1 MSDLLPGYLTLP
13 RQDEQDYDAYIA
25 KRTQKPLRAN
35 QMSFWQNYPKFHV
48 SLMKSWWGDAATA
61 DNNWCF
67 DYLPKLDKPYDM
79 LQAYELMNEGKIHG
93 YICQGFNPLASA
105 PNKGKLISA
114 FSKLKFMVSMD
125 PLETET
131 IAFWQNH
138 GALNDVDPSTI
149 QTEVFRLPTTSF
161 AEENGAVVNSSR
173 WLQWHWKGANP
184 PGEARSDIEIMSELF
199 HRIKA
204 MYEKDGGAW
213 WEPVRD
219 LPGTMP
225 TRAADAGRAGDG
237 IQRQGAGRR
246 VRSEGPDQAGA
257 QGRRAAGRFGD
268 LRDDGST
275 RPAAGSTSVPGPDR
289 QQMAA

>member
-35 QMSFWQNYPKFHV
+35 QMSYWQNYPKFHV

-79 LQAYELMNEGKIHG
+79 LQAYELMNQGKMNG

-125 PLETET
+125 PLATET
-131 IAFWQNH
+131 IEFWQNH
-138 GALNDVDPSTI
+138 GAFNDVDP
-149 QTEVFRLPTTSF
+149 
-161 AEENGAVVNSSR
+161 
-173 WLQWHWKGANP
+173 
-184 PGEARSDIEIMSELF
+184 ARSRPKCSAC
-199 HRIKA
+199 RPPA
-204 MYEKDGGAW
+204 S
-213 WEPVRD
+213 P
-219 LPGTMP
+219 
-225 TRAADAGRAGDG
+225 
-237 IQRQGAGRR
+237 RR
-246 VRSEGPDQAGA
+246 TAR
-257 QGRRAAGRFGD
+257 
-268 LRDDGST
+268 
-275 RPAAGSTSVPGPDR
+275 
-289 QQMAA
+289 